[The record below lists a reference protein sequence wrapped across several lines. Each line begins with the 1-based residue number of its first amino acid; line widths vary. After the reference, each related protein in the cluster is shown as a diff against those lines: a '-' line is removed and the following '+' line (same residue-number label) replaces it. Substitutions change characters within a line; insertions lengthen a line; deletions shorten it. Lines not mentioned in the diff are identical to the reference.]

1 MSRNHPT
8 HFTNIRYPHTAT
20 WDKTGNHVKFT
31 LQDVHYS
38 LANGVRRAMI
48 AKVPT
53 IGFKSEPAKYSTIK
67 VERNDTYLNNEI
79 ISHRL
84 AMLPINVP
92 HPDTF
97 DTEEYVFHINEE
109 NDTNGMKL
117 LTTEHIKVK
126 RISTNT
132 FLSEKETRDLLPA
145 DPNTGHFIPIVKLE
159 PKHYTDV
166 HHSPEVAASI
176 AATLKVPVSEAIGLR
191 LSAKVV
197 KSNGDENGHFSP
209 VAACAYGNTIDEEK
223 AATGMAEFI
232 ANQNAFTAANN
243 LTAYPEE
250 TLKRRFNLNE
260 IQKHFKTDEY
270 GDPSSFDFTLES
282 VGVIPPLICLERGF
296 RWIVDSLAKLITNL
310 ETGNNQVI
318 TITPVA
324 SMGNGFTIRVEGE
337 DDTLGNIIHSHMVRA
352 YADYTLEPTE
362 RKLASCSYHK
372 THPLER
378 RIIFTLKPIDSSTP
392 EECIKTVF
400 IPGLNDIAKFVNE
413 LIGELTVTPEYIHE
427 AKRV

>member
-8 HFTNIRYPHTAT
+8 HFVNIRYPHTGT

-53 IGFKSEPAKYSTIK
+53 IGIKSEPAKYSTVK

-84 AMLPINVP
+84 AMIPINVP

-97 DTEEYVFHINEE
+97 DTEEYVFHLNEDNE
-109 NDTNGMKL
+109 TNGMKL
-117 LTTEHIKVK
+117 ITTEHIKVK

-176 AATLKVPVSEAIGLR
+176 AATLKVPVSESIGLR
-191 LSAKVV
+191 LTAKTVR
-197 KSNGDENGHFSP
+197 STGDENGHFSP

-223 AATGMAEFI
+223 AATGMADFI
-232 ANQNAFTAANN
+232 TNQNAFTAANN
-243 LTAYPEE
+243 LTAYPED

-260 IQKHFKTDEY
+260 VQRYFKTDEY
-270 GDPSSFDFTLES
+270 GDPSSFDFTLET

-310 ETGNNQVI
+310 ETGNNAVI
-318 TITPVA
+318 TVTPVA

-337 DDTLGNIIHSHMVRA
+337 DDTLGNIIHSHMVRV
-352 YADYTLEPTE
+352 YADYSLDPTE

-392 EECIKTVF
+392 EECIKDVF
-400 IPGLNDIAKFVNE
+400 IPGLNNITKFVNE

>member
-8 HFTNIRYPHTAT
+8 HFSNIRYPHSGT
-20 WDKTGNHVKFT
+20 WDKSKNHVKFT

-53 IGFKSEPAKYSTIK
+53 IGIKSEPAKYSTVK

-84 AMLPINVP
+84 AMIPINVP
-92 HPDTF
+92 NPEAF
-97 DTEEYVFHINEE
+97 DTDEFIFHLNEE
-109 NDTNGMKL
+109 NETNGMKL
-117 LTTEHIKVK
+117 ITTEHIKVK
-126 RISTNT
+126 RVSTNT
-132 FLSEKETRDLLPA
+132 FLSEKETRELLPA
-145 DPNTGHFIPIVKLE
+145 DPNSGLFIPIVKLE

-166 HHSPEVAASI
+166 HHTPEVAASI
-176 AATLKVPVSEAIGLR
+176 ASTLKVPVSEPIGLR
-191 LSAKVV
+191 LTAKAVR
-197 KSNGDENGHFSP
+197 STGDENGHFSP
-209 VAACAYGNTIDEEK
+209 VAACAYGNTVDEEK
-223 AATGMAEFI
+223 AAKGLADFI
-232 ANQNAFTAANN
+232 TTQNAFTAANN
-243 LTAYPEE
+243 LSAYPEDI
-250 TLKRRFNLNE
+250 LKRRFNLNE
-260 IQKHFKTDEY
+260 IQKHYKTDEY

-310 ETGNNQVI
+310 ETGNNAVI

-324 SMGNGFTIRVEGE
+324 SMGNGFTIQVEGE
-337 DDTLGNIIHSHMVRA
+337 DDTLGNIIHSYMVRT
-352 YADYTLEPTE
+352 YADYSLDPTE

-378 RIIFTLKPIDSSTP
+378 RIVFTLKPIDSSTP
-392 EECIKTVF
+392 EECVKSVF
-400 IPGLNDIAKFVNE
+400 IPGLNDISKHVNE
-413 LIGELTVTPEYIHE
+413 LIGELTVTPEYLAA
-427 AKRV
+427 AKSV